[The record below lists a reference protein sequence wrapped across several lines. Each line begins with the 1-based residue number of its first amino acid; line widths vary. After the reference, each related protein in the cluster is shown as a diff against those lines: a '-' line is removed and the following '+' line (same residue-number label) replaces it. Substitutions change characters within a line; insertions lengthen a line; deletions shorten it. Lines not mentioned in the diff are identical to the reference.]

1 MSLVAQTE
9 IGQAAFCDAEGD
21 KEGQVR
27 EQEGAAQEAEYQA
40 QESLGKFQ
48 FQLELQLQLRGPSQ
62 QLQAATKT
70 SDGKSSKER
79 RCWIS
84 ALAAPA

>member
-40 QESLGKFQ
+40 PKAPGKLQ
-48 FQLELQLQLRGPSQ
+48 LQLQLELQLRGPSQ
-62 QLQAATKT
+62 QLQAATKPPT
-70 SDGKSSKER
+70 ANQAGKG
-79 RCWIS
+79 
-84 ALAAPA
+84 AAG

>member
-21 KEGQVR
+21 EEGQVR

-40 QESLGKFQ
+40 PAAPGKLQ
-48 FQLELQLQLRGPSQ
+48 LQLQLRRPS
-62 QLQAATKT
+62 QLQAATT
-70 SDGKSSKER
+70 PPTANQAGKG
-79 RCWIS
+79 
-84 ALAAPA
+84 AAG